1 MPQHLKNDVICP
13 NPNCEKVVTKAYAR
27 FMEESPNNVTPF
39 SYWSRKTVIGRVW
52 FHEDGTLCD
61 ESFISVKKLPKPMF
75 LHLGDST
82 RDPRI

>member
-1 MPQHLKNDVICP
+1 
-13 NPNCEKVVTKAYAR
+13 
-27 FMEESPNNVTPF
+27 MEECPNNVTP
-39 SYWSRKTVIGRVW
+39 YNHWSRKTVIGLMY

-61 ESFISVKKLPKPMF
+61 EALYSVKKLKASVF